1 MSDFECLM
9 QILGTETHKDIKEHL
24 LYLLKEEIQE
34 AFKENWIF
42 PKDMFEDL
50 LRDIWEEVRDELK
63 KKYKK
68 QIKEAM
74 NQKILEILESEE

>member
-24 LYLLKEEIQE
+24 LYLLKEEITE
-34 AFKENWIF
+34 AFKEDWLF
-42 PKDMFEDL
+42 PKDEFQDML
-50 LRDIWEEVRDELK
+50 SDIWEEVRDELK

-68 QIKEAM
+68 QIKGEM
-74 NQKILEILESEE
+74 EKKITEILGSE